1 MVSDLQRQQRA
12 QNLPENI
19 SGLYFSIESGDIML
33 NTFNKHLPD
42 QTTFDA
48 YIAYGTSIGDTIL
61 GFYKTNELPGLLVRE
76 VGVTTE
82 VAAQIVAD
90 LKDFMQPV
98 YERETLAAGQKQT
111 DLKALHE
118 QMVANPSPTMPVFSG
133 KEIPVPM
140 GENADTDSNTSG
152 QRHAIPQSPTSP
164 LDVVPMRT
172 MAGDM
177 SRVHG
182 YGAFRE
188 EQPLSDDETT
198 VQTSQAD
205 LLQR

>member
-1 MVSDLQRQQRA
+1 
-12 QNLPENI
+12 
-19 SGLYFSIESGDIML
+19 ML
-33 NTFNKHLPD
+33 DTFNKYVPN

-61 GFYKTNELPGLLVRE
+61 GFYKTNELPGLLVKE
-76 VGVTTE
+76 VGVTPE
-82 VAAQIVAD
+82 VATQIVAD
-90 LKDFMQPV
+90 LKDFMRPV
-98 YERETLAAGQKQT
+98 YEREALAAGQKQT

-118 QMVANPSPTMPVFSG
+118 QMVTNPSPTMPVFSG

-140 GENADTDSNTSG
+140 GESADSDSNTSG
-152 QRHAIPQSPTSP
+152 QRHAIPQSPASP